1 MTEETRTRAY
11 RTDDDMHYHYE
22 REQDGRTHNVSD
34 YYTHHEPSLGELF
47 SDLSRESSA
56 LIREEIRLA
65 QVEMTQKGKKAG
77 AGIGYLAAGGFIAYA
92 GFIFLLLALVVGLS
106 YFMWDW
112 LAALIVGL
120 LVAGIGGALAYSGFN
135 KLKSINP
142 KPRQTMETLE
152 EDKEWLRSQL
162 K

>member
-1 MTEETRTRAY
+1 MAEETKTRVY
-11 RTDDDMHYHYE
+11 RTDDEVRYRY
-22 REQDGRTHNVSD
+22 EQDHNGGYGDVGD

-65 QVEMTQKGKKAG
+65 QVEMTEKGKKAG
-77 AGIGYLAAGGFIAYA
+77 AGVGYLAAGGFIAYA

-112 LAALIVGL
+112 LAALLVGL
-120 LVAGIGGALAYSGFN
+120 IVVAIGGILAYSGYN
-135 KLKSINP
+135 KIKSINP
-142 KPRQTMETLE
+142 MPRQTMETLE
-152 EDKEWLRSQL
+152 EDKEWLRSTL